1 MFQCSGRVPVGQ
13 GRRHALPSGLSVVV
27 RTLPTGSVTSCHSQ
41 PSESDVVHDHIR
53 LRQHQIVAITYI
65 GVRVGALHMKYT
77 GTTESDETVGG
88 SPGGGEL
95 SSGGGSTKMISDSCS
110 YANRKVV
117 VKRVGEYLLSSAQSG
132 VALVAGRFGSGS
144 IRLSESFPPVL
155 PPRST

>member
-1 MFQCSGRVPVGQ
+1 MFLCSGRVPAGQ

-65 GVRVGALHMKYT
+65 DVLHMKYT

-88 SPGGGEL
+88 SSEIPGLGCQPP
-95 SSGGGSTKMISDSCS
+95 SASD
-110 YANRKVV
+110 
-117 VKRVGEYLLSSAQSG
+117 
-132 VALVAGRFGSGS
+132 
-144 IRLSESFPPVL
+144 
-155 PPRST
+155 